1 MSTIVYRLRSYAAE
15 IDRRLAGDLLYSL
28 GIEKTSLILKEAAD
42 EIKRLEG
49 IGFTLSTEKS
59 TLITEAKRLKKEYN
73 KCVQQGLAEANM
85 KKRYM
90 ALMKWASLE
99 ISPED
104 VQIAL
109 HNDDKFDDLYELWEA
124 SLSGDG
130 SSLSNTGKN

>member
-49 IGFTLSTEKS
+49 IGFTIAVKRSELATEV
-59 TLITEAKRLKKEYN
+59 KRLKKEHN
-73 KCVQQGLAEANM
+73 KSVRQAMVEINM

-99 ISPED
+99 VSPED

-109 HNDDKFDDLYELWEA
+109 HNDDKFDDLFELWEA
-124 SLSGDG
+124 SLF
-130 SSLSNTGKN
+130 NTEKT

>member
-49 IGFTLSTEKS
+49 IGFTIAVKRSELATEV
-59 TLITEAKRLKKEYN
+59 KRLKKEHN
-73 KCVQQGLAEANM
+73 KSVRQAMVEINI

-99 ISPED
+99 VSPED

-109 HNDDKFDDLYELWEA
+109 HNDDKFDDLFELWEA
-124 SLSGDG
+124 SLF
-130 SSLSNTGKN
+130 NTEKT